1 VNEPARPNTSHWGA
15 FQVRAEPGGDVTVI
29 PHPDD
34 PAPSPLLG
42 NIAGGLRHATRV
54 TRPAIRQ
61 GWLHDGP
68 GPTARRGRD
77 PFVEVEWDT
86 ALDLLARELRR
97 VRATHG
103 NEAIFGGSYGWA
115 SAGRFH
121 HAQSQ
126 LHRFLGIFGGYT
138 SSRNTYSYGTSQVLL
153 PHLVGDTNLLQGASS
168 WPSIVA
174 NTELIVAFGGI
185 PEKNVY
191 VTPGGVTTHGV
202 PGYLAELAARGTAV
216 VLISPMRSDLPE
228 HLDAQWHPVIPGT
241 DVALMLGLAHTLV
254 AEDLHDKAFLDR
266 CCAGYDTFERYLLGE
281 TDGVPKDAA
290 WAGPVCGIEPEAIRE
305 LARRMAA
312 ARTLVTVTWSLQRA
326 RHGEQPVWAGLAL
339 AAMLGQIG
347 LPGGGFGHGYGSMG
361 DVGSTGPVVQLPTF
375 RQGRNPVRTFIP
387 VARIADMLLKPG
399 AEYDYDGGRYT
410 YPDIRLVYWAGGN
423 PFHHHQDLGRLRTA
437 FGRPDTIV
445 VHEPH
450 WTASARH
457 ADIVLP
463 VTTSL
468 EREDVGSGRRDTHL
482 IAMHRAVPP
491 VGQARDDYEVL
502 AGLAQRLDCCDAF
515 TEGRTARQWLEHL
528 YGDWREAML
537 GGGHQV
543 PEFEDFWAAGELRL
557 PEGRPRGPLFG
568 TFRED
573 PVRFPLR
580 TPTGKIEITS
590 ATVTGFGYDDCPGHP
605 VWLEPD
611 EWLGSPLARRFPLH
625 LIANQPGTRLHS
637 QLDVGATSQR
647 AKVAGREALQ
657 LHPEDAAARGIG
669 PGDVVR
675 VFNDRGA
682 CLAGAVLTSS
692 IRRGVV
698 RLPTGAWF
706 DPVPDASE
714 PDASEP
720 DASEPDA
727 SEPGAPP
734 LCAHGNPNVLT
745 ADIPSS
751 RLSQG
756 CAGQHA
762 LVEVERLAGPP
773 PPVTVGSPPPL
784 IH

>member
-1 VNEPARPNTSHWGA
+1 MSSPIRPTTSHWGA
-15 FQVRAEPGGDVTVI
+15 YGVRVDPDGGIEVT
-29 PHPDD
+29 PHPAD

-42 NIAGGLRHATRV
+42 NIPAGLRHATRV
-54 TRPAIRQ
+54 RRPAVRR
-61 GWLHDGP
+61 GWLEDGP
-68 GPTARRGRD
+68 GPSDRRGRD
-77 PFVEVEWDT
+77 AFQEVSWDK
-86 ALDLLARELRR
+86 ALDLVAAELAR
-97 VRATHG
+97 VRGTHG

-126 LHRFLGIFGGYT
+126 LHRFLALAGGYV
-138 SSRNTYSYGTSQVLL
+138 SSRNTYSLGTSEVLL
-153 PHLVGDTNLLQGASS
+153 PHLVGSAGLVLGGGSS
-168 WPSIVA
+168 WPAIVA

-191 VTPGGVTTHGV
+191 VTPGGMTTHGT
-202 PGYLAELAARGTAV
+202 PGHLAELAAKGTKI
-216 VLISPMRSDLPE
+216 VLVSPLRSDLPGYLKAE
-228 HLDAQWHPVIPGT
+228 WHPVVPAT
-241 DVALMLGLAHTLV
+241 DVALMLGLAHTLA
-254 AEDLHDKAFLDR
+254 AEGLHDKGFLDR
-266 CCAGYDTFERYLLGE
+266 YCVGYGTFERYLLGE
-281 TDGVPKDAA
+281 SDGVLKDAA
-290 WAGPVCGIEPEAIRE
+290 WAGPLCGVEPEAIRT

-326 RHGEQPVWAGLAL
+326 QHGEQPVWAALAL

-361 DVGSTGPVVQLPTF
+361 DVGSHGPLLRLPTL

-387 VARIADMLLKPG
+387 VARIADMLLSPG
-399 AEYDYDGGRYT
+399 ARYDYDGQRLT

-437 FGRPDTIV
+437 FARPDTVV

-450 WTASARH
+450 WTASARQ

-468 EREDVGSGRRDTHL
+468 EREDIGSGRRDTHL
-482 IAMHRAVPP
+482 IAMHRAVEP
-491 VGQARDDYEVL
+491 VGEARSDHDILAAL
-502 AGLAQRLDCCDAF
+502 AGRLGFGQAF
-515 TEGRTARQWLEHL
+515 TEGRSPRQWLEHL
-528 YGDWREAML
+528 YGEWRDGML
-537 GGGHQV
+537 GAGHQV
-543 PEFEDFWAAGELRL
+543 PGFDEFWAAGECRL
-557 PEGRPRGPLFG
+557 PEGPEHFTLFEEYRADPARSPLH
-568 TFRED
+568 
-573 PVRFPLR
+573 
-580 TPTGKIEITS
+580 TPSGRIEITS
-590 ATVTGFGYDDCPGHP
+590 ATVAGFGYPDCPGHP

-625 LIANQPGTRLHS
+625 LIANQPATRLHS
-637 QLDVGATSQR
+637 QLDMGATSQR
-647 AKVAGREALQ
+647 GKVAGREALQ
-657 LHPEDAAARGIG
+657 LHPQDAAARGIAA
-669 PGDVVR
+669 GDVVR
-675 VFNDRGA
+675 IFNDRGA
-682 CLAGAVLTSS
+682 CLAGAAVTTA

-706 DPVPDASE
+706 DPVGE
-714 PDASEP
+714 
-720 DASEPDA
+720 
-727 SEPGAPP
+727 APL

-762 LVEVERLAGPP
+762 LVEVERWTGEP

-784 IH
+784 LPATG